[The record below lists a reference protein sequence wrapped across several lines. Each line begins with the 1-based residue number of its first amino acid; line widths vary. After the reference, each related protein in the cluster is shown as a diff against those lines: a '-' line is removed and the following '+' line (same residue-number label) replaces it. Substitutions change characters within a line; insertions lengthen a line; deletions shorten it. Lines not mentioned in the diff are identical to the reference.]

1 VIATCE
7 QGTRLAAAIK
17 GSILPYTGSLLIFL
31 GLALYENGKLEDA
44 RQSTQRGETML
55 WQQPQML
62 LWSIGH
68 AAYIRF
74 GQHQPEETVKWL
86 HWPIHAAEQAGR
98 TLALMRMLILQ
109 ALAYQERGQTAEAS
123 NNIKRALQYAEPEGH
138 ITMFVEMGQS
148 MVPLLLTLLSPA
160 EASTEVSLPFVQT
173 LLRELGV
180 EPETEQP
187 SPN

>member
-1 VIATCE
+1 
-7 QGTRLAAAIK
+7 
-17 GSILPYTGSLLIFL
+17 
-31 GLALYENGKLEDA
+31 
-44 RQSTQRGETML
+44 ML

-148 MVPLLLTLLSPA
+148 MVPLLLTLLSRA